1 MLIISDDLPE
11 ILTNCNRVMVMQQGR
26 LAVALS
32 TQELDESTL
41 AGLAHQGGDAA

>member
-32 TQELDESTL
+32 TQELDENTL